1 MKIERHRRGER
12 CLSGIGVS
20 GGIAL
25 GPAHVVAGGGMDVP
39 ERHLPARAVADEQ
52 TRFGGAVEAARDELT
67 TLIAKAERL
76 PGAARDEMTFLLDAH
91 LQMLTGSRLVRGVY
105 RRIDDTR
112 INAEAAVKAELS
124 AIADAFAAMDDAY
137 LAQRAQDVR
146 DVAGRLIRHLTE
158 APVDAFSGLAAGT
171 VLIAQELSPADIAL
185 LDPNRIGG
193 FATEFGGP
201 QGHTAIMARSLG
213 LPAVVGIA
221 ELSTRVKEGDSV
233 IVDGASGSLTVAP
246 KAETVATAKRRR
258 TTLRR
263 ERRALTKLRDMPAV
277 TRDGVSVC
285 LRANLELP
293 GELGAAL
300 ESGAQGIGLLRTEF
314 LYMNR
319 DDPPDADAQFAVLRD
334 MVEGMGGSPVVARTL
349 DIGTDK
355 LAYALEENV
364 AAQVGTNPAL
374 GLRAIRLS
382 LSDRQLLETQ
392 LEAMLR
398 AGRYGSL
405 QILLPMITAPQEVRR
420 TRAAMRRVARRLQR
434 DGIAI
439 ANPLPALGAMIETPA
454 AALSADRLCTECD
467 FLSIGTNDLT
477 MYTLAV
483 DRGDEH
489 VAHLYDP
496 LHPAVLKL
504 VQFTAEAARR
514 AGRPLTLCGE
524 IAGEPRLAP
533 LLVGLGLTDL
543 SMVPGNLPA
552 VKRRIRAVD
561 AAAAQELAR
570 RVMRETDPRH
580 IADHIDRFND
590 AL

>member
-1 MKIERHRRGER
+1 MRIERRRRGNR
-12 CLSGIGVS
+12 RLSGIGAS

-39 ERHLPARAVADEQ
+39 ERRLAVRAVAAEQ
-52 TRFGGAVEAARDELT
+52 TRFGAAVEAAREELT
-67 TLIAKAERL
+67 ALAARAERL
-76 PGAARDEMTFLLDAH
+76 PGAARGEMTFLLDAH

-105 RRIDDTR
+105 RRIGDKR
-112 INAEAAVKAELS
+112 VNAEAAVKAELS
-124 AIADAFAAMDDAY
+124 AIADAFAAMEDAY

-146 DVAGRLIRHLTE
+146 DVARRLIRHLTE
-158 APVDAFSGLAAGT
+158 APADAFSGLAAGT
-171 VLIAQELSPADIAL
+171 ILIAEELSPADIAL
-185 LDPNRIGG
+185 LDPKRIGG
-193 FATEFGGP
+193 FATELGGP

-213 LPAVVGIA
+213 LPAVVGVPG
-221 ELSTRVKEGDSV
+221 LGKRVLEGDTV
-233 IVDGASGSLTVAP
+233 IVDGASGTLTVAP
-246 KAETVATAKRRR
+246 DPEIVAAAKRRR

-263 ERRALTKLRDMPAV
+263 ERRALAKLRDLPAV
-277 TRDGVSVC
+277 TRDGVAVS

-300 ESGAQGIGLLRTEF
+300 ESGAEGIGLLRTEF

-319 DDPPDADAQFAVLRD
+319 SDPPDAEVQFAVLRD

-355 LAYALEENV
+355 ISYALEENV
-364 AAQVGTNPAL
+364 AAQVGANPAL

-382 LSDRQLLETQ
+382 LSDRKLLETQ

-398 AGRYGSL
+398 AGRHGDL
-405 QILLPMITAPQEVRR
+405 RILLPMITAPQEVRQ
-420 TRAAMRRVARRLQR
+420 TRAAMRRVARRLKR
-434 DGIAI
+434 AGVAI
-439 ANPLPALGAMIETPA
+439 AEPLPALGAMIETPA
-454 AALSADRLCTECD
+454 AALSADRLCGECD
-467 FLSIGTNDLT
+467 FLSLGTNDLT

-496 LHPAVLKL
+496 LHPAVLRL
-504 VQFTAEAARR
+504 IQFTADAANR
-514 AGRPLTLCGE
+514 AARPLTLCGE
-524 IAGEPRLAP
+524 IAGEARLTP

-543 SMVPGNLPA
+543 SMVPGSLPA
-552 VKRRIRAVD
+552 VKRRIRAIEAT
-561 AAAAQELAR
+561 AARDLAG
-570 RVMRETDPRH
+570 RVMRETDPRR

-590 AL
+590 RL